1 MIEAPDYIEPV
12 IGWRVWRIEYRRAG
26 ARLTSPMIRTKWPC
40 LEPLEA
46 RCAAF
51 RSFWPGRRT
60 HDVPDVDC
68 QCGIHAASLEAFEEE
83 FVVTTRGEK
92 PRTSAARPSERV
104 RPRIAAAES
113 APWRGEFAY
122 PDRVFVVVPA
132 ATDGVKGARIAS
144 ALAGYGVDVGIVRA
158 PTRRSGLDTLVEL
171 AQAA

>member
-12 IGWRVWRIEYRRAG
+12 VGWRVWRIEYRRGG

-40 LEPLEA
+40 LQPLEA

-92 PRTSAARPSERV
+92 PRLAIGRVALWGRVVEGERG
-104 RPRIAAAES
+104 
-113 APWRGEFAY
+113 WRGEFAY

-132 ATDGVKGARIAS
+132 ATDAEKGAQIAA
-144 ALAGYGVDVGIVRA
+144 ALAGYGVDIGIVRA